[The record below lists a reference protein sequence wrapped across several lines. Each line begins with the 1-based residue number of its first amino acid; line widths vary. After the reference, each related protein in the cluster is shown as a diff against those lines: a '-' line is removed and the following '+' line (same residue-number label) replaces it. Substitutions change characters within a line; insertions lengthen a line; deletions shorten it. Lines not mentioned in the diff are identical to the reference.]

1 MKKRLLIAFS
11 AMSLF
16 ALSSC
21 GETNVENTNLKE
33 GEKEENPVVSSEE
46 TNDSKEKT
54 EEIFNISIP
63 ELDSSAKEITNEFE
77 KDTYIEKIDSRNKSK
92 NEIHTEVESL
102 DKNYN
107 SVMYTSKEHS
117 IYDYSNNELDYEYY
131 TYAKSIFDFHNA
143 RGWHYTKEVFEY
155 YENGKKVTKV
165 NEIETEFVKEGNF
178 YKFKND
184 LKLERLFFDVED
196 KTQEGIKVFDEI
208 IYPEVTKTVFGN
220 AKLYTKIDKEKVESK
235 VNLDRILESLTKYLT
250 IEATCTNGTY
260 KGLQVYTNNDYLY
273 CKIDSEADNKFVLAK
288 NPTNNASYKY
298 SKNTNDECEVTS
310 EYYREQ
316 QLYKDNQLSNNVSLD
331 GFTEYNSELVSSVF
345 PFFNFQV
352 AAITN
357 GYTYPMIVQEEFY
370 TNYFEVK

>member
-11 AMSLF
+11 AISLF

-21 GETNVENTNLKE
+21 EETNLKE
-33 GEKEENPVVSSEE
+33 GEKEEKPVVSSEE
-46 TNDSKEKT
+46 TIDSKEKT

-63 ELDSSAKEITNEFE
+63 ELDSSAKEITDDFE
-77 KDTYIEKIDSRNKSK
+77 NDIYIEKRDFRNKSN

-102 DKNYN
+102 VKNYN

-117 IYDYSNNELDYEYY
+117 IYDYSDDELDYEYY

-155 YENGKKVTKV
+155 NENGKKVTKV

-178 YKFKND
+178 YIFKND

-196 KTQEGIKVFDEI
+196 KTQEGIKVLDEI
-208 IYPEVTKTVFGN
+208 VYPQVTKTAFGN
-220 AKLYTKIDKEKVESK
+220 AKLYTKIDAGKVESK
-235 VNLDRILESLTKYLT
+235 VNLDRILERLTKYLT
-250 IEATCTNGTY
+250 IEATYTNGTY
-260 KGLQVYTNNDYLY
+260 IGLQVYTNNDYLY
-273 CKIDSEADNKFVLAK
+273 CKTDSEPDHKFVLAK
-288 NPTNNASYKY
+288 NSTNNAAYKFSKDTTSY
-298 SKNTNDECEVTS
+298 DECEVTT
-310 EYYREQ
+310 EYYSEQ
-316 QLYKDNQLSNNVSLD
+316 QLYKDNQLSNKVSLD

-352 AAITN
+352 TAITN

-370 TNYFEVK
+370 TNYFEIK